1 MKEKPI
7 KTSFVGVR
15 LDSNLMEKLLREK
28 ERIEA
33 ELNIEVS
40 LTLVIRKIINQLP

>member
-1 MKEKPI
+1 MNEKKE
-7 KTSFVGVR
+7 TSFVGVR